1 MLGHFLNE
9 KEKKRGGGKHH
20 KPHQKLSSTQP
31 EDPTRGGIIASTNSR
46 RAAPGLC
53 LGRRDSYFAPTACVQ
68 RVISFFLRLSPHFL
82 PGDQSQGLFLSGWRR
97 CLRRTRRAVCHRA
110 GTLVNSTTEQ
120 RGGVT
125 ALFTVHILLLNQG
138 GNLYGRGPRMAHV
151 LPFCQGWGVPKV
163 EWGFFCLHDAVVCC
177 PVVPSPLGALNISRA
192 PAVLTG
198 LLDCR
203 ARFFLAGEP
212 PSGNFRANASQGLI
226 AGRGGEDRGGGCETG
241 AWQEGLSQLTESY
254 RRRQRAT
261 SWLQ

>member
-20 KPHQKLSSTQP
+20 KPHQKSSSTQP
-31 EDPTRGGIIASTNSR
+31 EDPTWGGIIASTNSR

-53 LGRRDSYFAPTACVQ
+53 LGRRHSYFAPTACVQ

-125 ALFTVHILLLNQG
+125 ALFTVHILLLSQG
-138 GNLYGRGPRMAHV
+138 GNSYGRGPRMAHV

-163 EWGFFCLHDAVVCC
+163 EWGFFL
-177 PVVPSPLGALNISRA
+177 SP
-192 PAVLTG
+192 
-198 LLDCR
+198 
-203 ARFFLAGEP
+203 
-212 PSGNFRANASQGLI
+212 
-226 AGRGGEDRGGGCETG
+226 
-241 AWQEGLSQLTESY
+241 
-254 RRRQRAT
+254 
-261 SWLQ
+261 